1 MGDAANVPGM
11 QHKKRSSFRTIQG
24 LLNDTRQS
32 IETCDCAGE
41 GEGGGVSQAMSLYI
55 VLKKGS

>member
-41 GEGGGVSQAMSLYI
+41 GEGGGKLGYVAVYCA
-55 VLKKGS
+55 

>member
-41 GEGGGVSQAMSLYI
+41 GEGGGGKLGYVAVYCA
-55 VLKKGS
+55 

>member
-11 QHKKRSSFRTIQG
+11 QHKKRSSFCTIQG

-41 GEGGGVSQAMSLYI
+41 GEGGVSQAMSLYI